1 MANEKAKNQRP
12 ENNEAQDSVD
22 QYDQDLVRG
31 NRREA
36 GRDERELGDLSNAS
50 SGRDHTNAGGRAGV
64 TEDRGRQAP
73 SGGGNSDTD
82 QGEFPQHARR
92 GQAQSPVQENHFEP
106 PRKKEGHG
114 TPHLDH

>member
-12 ENNEAQDSVD
+12 GNNEAQDHVD
-22 QYDQDLVRG
+22 QYDQDLVRQ

-36 GRDERELGDLSNAS
+36 GRDERELGDVSAES
-50 SGRDHTNAGGRAGV
+50 SGRDHTNAAGRAGV
-64 TEDRGRQAP
+64 TEDRGRRAP

-82 QGEFPQHARR
+82 QSEFPQHARR

-106 PRKKEGHG
+106 PPKKEGHG
-114 TPHLDH
+114 TPKLDR

>member
-12 ENNEAQDSVD
+12 GNNEAQDDVD
-22 QYDQDLVRG
+22 QYDQDLVRQ

-36 GRDERELGDLSNAS
+36 GRDERELGDVSAES
-50 SGRDHTNAGGRAGV
+50 SGRDHTNAAGRAGV
-64 TEDRGRQAP
+64 TEDRGRRAP

-82 QGEFPQHARR
+82 QSEFPQHARR

-106 PRKKEGHG
+106 PPKKEGHG
-114 TPHLDH
+114 TPKLDR

>member
-12 ENNEAQDSVD
+12 GNNEAQDSGD
-22 QYDQDLVRG
+22 QYDQDLVRQS
-31 NRREA
+31 RREA
-36 GRDERELGDLSNAS
+36 GRDERELGDLANAS

-64 TEDRGRQAP
+64 AEDRGGQAP

-82 QGEFPQHARR
+82 QSEFPQHARR